1 MLIVHPCSFVRN
13 AHFNLQGH
21 AKTHFLSTGTAG
33 KDTKY
38 ALSLMQLH
46 GCIQMTVDESY
57 THDALIDSHQL

>member
-38 ALSLMQLH
+38 ALSLIQLMRVTLMMH
-46 GCIQMTVDESY
+46 SSTLINFDES
-57 THDALIDSHQL
+57 